1 MTDKLKIE
9 IEKVEVTAGTRMLK
23 APVYNPDDYDAHDPE
38 RYRSIGSVEYKPA
51 PSQCWLSVPICEF
64 LYGKPWDNVALA
76 YVSGAKPS
84 SIRVTTGMVHL
95 DSRVGRVTVFVD
107 DKNIITSIDQEQCVS
122 VPETIVNGSALRNAL
137 IYGEDSPQCQWY
149 NDVNINYFSCGI
161 DGYTKVL
168 SDGTRVPFPS
178 VEKDDSI

>member
-1 MTDKLKIE
+1 MTDKLEIE
-9 IEKVEVTAGTRMLK
+9 IEKVEVTAGTRMLV
-23 APVYNPDDYDAHDPE
+23 APVYNPDDYEEHDPE

-137 IYGEDSPQCQWY
+137 AYGEDSPQCQWY
-149 NDVNINYFSCGI
+149 NDDKITGFVGGLG
-161 DGYTKVL
+161 GYHKML
-168 SDGTRVPFPS
+168 NDGTSVPFP
-178 VEKDDSI
+178 VVTNEHN